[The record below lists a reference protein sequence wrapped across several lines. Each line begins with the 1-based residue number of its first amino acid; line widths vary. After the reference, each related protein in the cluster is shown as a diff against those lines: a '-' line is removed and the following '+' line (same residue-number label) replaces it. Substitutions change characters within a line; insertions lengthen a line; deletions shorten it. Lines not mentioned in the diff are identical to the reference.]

1 MGVLPGVHL
10 VDVSKVTGDSVD
22 FYDQYARITE
32 LIQPIITADALQRA
46 ESGAPLALLSVL
58 KALCSCKPGA
68 LTEADVWGSSD
79 SADPLS

>member
-46 ESGAPLALLSVL
+46 ESGAPLAL
-58 KALCSCKPGA
+58 
-68 LTEADVWGSSD
+68 
-79 SADPLS
+79 SARRCVHASLEH